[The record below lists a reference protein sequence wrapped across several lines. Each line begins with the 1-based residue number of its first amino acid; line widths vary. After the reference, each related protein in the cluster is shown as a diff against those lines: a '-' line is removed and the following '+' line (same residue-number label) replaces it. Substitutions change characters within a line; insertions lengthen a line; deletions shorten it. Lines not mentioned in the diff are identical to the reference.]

1 MSVCVVRE
9 RDEDENQER
18 LLEAVAL
25 NEVKED
31 VKHVVR

>member
-1 MSVCVVRE
+1 MSVCVVGE

-18 LLEAVAL
+18 PLGTVAL

-31 VKHVVR
+31 VEHVVR